1 MIKNVINNKKL
12 FENQRLKNNIKNLNI
27 IEINNEINNKK
38 LSLRKKKLNKFL
50 NEKRFKK
57 IEENNFLNDE
67 KKALKLN
74 NENDKIKF
82 INIIKQIE
90 KKSNDNDNEELIND
104 LEIVYYSLNSI
115 KDELDNLNIFN
126 EIINEGLIKILHEKI
141 IPKFLNNLHIIYL
154 VTLILSVFIEFI
166 KYFLYDDECK
176 DDFEKMQNYFLSQ
189 NNYIQNYKLIFDKY
203 FEDKNILNNLCIFFS
218 IIIFENKTN
227 SNIILNQNFLNV
239 IIDNFS
245 FSFDEKNIFC
255 VENQL
260 QFISNFEDRN
270 FIEKNCDLCLKIQN
284 IIIKLIFQ
292 FQDLIKKKENLQLLS
307 YIIKINGNLSYS
319 SNETIINNFFDYDII
334 QFILDL
340 ELDEKCNFLDFVL
353 IFFGNLLCNEINIVK
368 KLYNYGIYNMLINI
382 IKNNKYSNEEREK
395 SFWCLNNFHIETEIC
410 IEIFKNIENVN
421 FLFEFMKFNNK
432 YNFSIFHEINITLYL
447 FAKNLP
453 EKFVLILISQYNL
466 INIAINKYN
475 IYINNNVLSYYE
487 FIILSSDLTNIVN
500 LLILNPK
507 ENIKNESLNILVNL
521 NVEELIDKIILTC
534 YSIDIEN
541 LHEDDQQKIKSLSY
555 LAENIKEKLKKFND
569 NY

>member
-126 EIINEGLIKILHEKI
+126 EIIDEGLIKILHEKI

-166 KYFLYDDECK
+166 KYFLYDDKCN

-255 VENQL
+255 IENQL

-270 FIEKNCDLCLKIQN
+270 FIEKNYDLCLKIQN

-319 SNETIINNFFDYDII
+319 SNKTIINNFFDYDII

-368 KLYNYGIYNMLINI
+368 KLFNYGIYNMLINI

-395 SFWCLNNFHIETEIC
+395 SFWCLNNFHIEPEIC

-432 YNFSIFHEINITLYL
+432 YNFSIFHEINMTLYL
-447 FAKNLP
+447 FSKNLP

-487 FIILSSDLTNIVN
+487 FIILSSDLTNIIN

-507 ENIKNESLNILVNL
+507 ENIKNESLKILVNL